1 MRSEKAAR
9 KKEMG
14 VNHVGDT
21 TRDNVSSTKLQGLVG
36 YVEDVWIRAGDNSR
50 YETGWLLS
58 RYLGN

>member
-21 TRDNVSSTKLQGLVG
+21 TRDNASSKKPQGLVG
-36 YVEDVWIRAGDNSR
+36 YIEDA
-50 YETGWLLS
+50 
-58 RYLGN
+58 